1 MSIDYPPDEYQK
13 HNRYFFHRKSFPS
26 GTSPETPTRSH
37 ISPRWLWNSVW
48 RWFMINTFT
57 PRWLRSRWSHPALG
71 YAVAV
76 LLQVVIVF
84 AVSVLINVYP
94 TFLFLENLVI
104 LGVMLIALGWGAGP
118 SIFATIVGTVML
130 IFLISPPHFSLA
142 VSRTDDVIGVCFYVI
157 VGLVV
162 SVFASQTQ
170 RARHHA
176 EALSRRLET
185 IIEAIPDSL
194 AIYDQQGKFIKLNK
208 AARETVP
215 AEQQSV
221 PFMDLA
227 HLLGLQTL
235 SGEPLRLADLPL
247 FRALRGEIVAGM
259 EMRCHHIER
268 LQDRFVSV
276 SAAPLRGSDRTIEG
290 AVTVTRD
297 ITARHRL
304 EQRLQALEREAAER
318 ALRETTRLMDEFIG
332 IAGHEL
338 RTPLTAIKGNV
349 QLAKRQ
355 LSRAAKLPQAEQ
367 EEMMNMLLSVDDLLD
382 RAERQV
388 RRQNRLVSDLMDVSR
403 IHTGQMELRPEWC
416 EVSAL
421 VREMVEEQVSI
432 TPARTIDLE
441 LPFQGKVPV
450 MADPDRLRQVVSNYL
465 SNALKYSEADKEVL
479 VSVEQINTQVRVS
492 VRDEGPGL
500 TPAQQQ
506 RIWERFYRSPG
517 IEVKSGSG
525 VGLGLGLHISQM
537 IIERLGGQ
545 VGIQSEPGK
554 GSTFW
559 FTLPIAEQEEE

>member
-1 MSIDYPPDEYQK
+1 
-13 HNRYFFHRKSFPS
+13 
-26 GTSPETPTRSH
+26 
-37 ISPRWLWNSVW
+37 
-48 RWFMINTFT
+48 MINTLT
-57 PRWLRSRWSHPALG
+57 PRWLRNRWSHPALG

-76 LLQVVIVF
+76 LLQLVTVF
-84 AVSVLINVYP
+84 AVSVLIHVYP

-104 LGVMLIALGWGAGP
+104 LVVMLIALGWGAGP

-130 IFLISPPHFSLA
+130 IFLIFPPHYSLS
-142 VSRTDDVIGVCFYVI
+142 VSRTDDVIGACFYVI

-176 EALSRRLET
+176 EALSKRLET

-194 AIYDQQGKFIKLNK
+194 AIFDQQGKIIKLNK

-221 PFMDLA
+221 PFIDLA
-227 HLLGLQTL
+227 HLPGLQTL

-259 EMRCHHIER
+259 EMRYHHIER
-268 LQDRFVSV
+268 QQDRFVSV
-276 SAAPLRGSDRTIEG
+276 SAAPLGGSDRTIEG

-304 EQRLQALEREAAER
+304 EQRLQASEREAAEL
-318 ALRETTRLMDEFIG
+318 ALHETTRLMDEFIG

-338 RTPLTAIKGNV
+338 RTPMTAIKGNV

-355 LSRAAKLPQAEQ
+355 LSRAVKLPQAEQ
-367 EEMMNMLLSVDDLLD
+367 EEMMNILLSVDDLLD

-421 VREMVEEQVSI
+421 VREVVEEQVSL

-441 LPFQGKVPV
+441 LPFQGRVPAMV
-450 MADPDRLRQVVSNYL
+450 DPDRLRQVVSNYL
-465 SNALKYSEADKEVL
+465 SNALKYSEVDKKVL
-479 VSVEQINTQVRVS
+479 VSVEQINSQVRVS
-492 VRDEGPGL
+492 VSDKGPGL
-500 TPAQQQ
+500 TPTQQQ
-506 RIWERFYRSPG
+506 RIWERFYRAPG

-537 IIERLGGQ
+537 IIEQLGGQ